1 MIPKE
6 ALIAIRL
13 RLESIKRD
21 VLRRQLMEPAPYQK
35 RLSTD
40 QVSKPRKLL
49 LVFQRAAITTVQIGN
64 LVRLKILEGQACAD
78 VERGLIQV
86 GDEEVG
92 FGGVGNRQSQSCP
105 RPVRVECP
113 LVVPGTKHPEHLPE
127 IGRASCRE
135 RGRLSVGEWSVK
147 V

>member
-64 LVRLKILEGQACAD
+64 LVRLKILKSQACTD
-78 VERGLIQV
+78 VERGLIQI
-86 GDEEVG
+86 GDEEMS
-92 FGGVGNRQSQSCP
+92 FCGVGNGKSQSCP
-105 RPVRVECP
+105 WSLRVERPCVV
-113 LVVPGTKHPEHLPE
+113 LVAKH
-127 IGRASCRE
+127 
-135 RGRLSVGEWSVK
+135 
-147 V
+147 